1 MALSA
6 SSHLTAVEA
15 HVSESD
21 NSTLSP
27 TPDIDLK
34 DMKRQVEEN
43 VYPAGE
49 SVPEF
54 PDGGFWAW
62 STVAGAFLVQYCTF
76 GYINAFGVYQDYY
89 VRIYL
94 THYTPSTI
102 GWIGGMQIFLN
113 FGMGV
118 VTGRLFDRGYFRYLM
133 ATSIVLHAIAL
144 FMLSLS
150 HENKYYQHEFAL
162 ALATC
167 IFTFFALFFPV
178 FYLQLNAITHG
189 VDKNIAFYS
198 LSILNACS
206 VIGRLVPN
214 AIAHKFGISNLIV
227 LFTFLT
233 GAVTLTFPAVKN
245 LEGTILF
252 AIFWGFVSG
261 AFIAL
266 VPAYINIM
274 SKDPSETGTR
284 LGLFFGVGSIIGLFG
299 KKVPCTSLP
308 VGMFHMQS

>member
-6 SSHLTAVEA
+6 TSHLTAVEA

-43 VYPAGE
+43 VYPAEE
-49 SVPEF
+49 SVPQF

-150 HENKYYQHEFAL
+150 HENKYYQVFLTNGVAFGAASGITYVPSLGIVSHYFHRRRAL
-162 ALATC
+162 ALG
-167 IFTFFALFFPV
+167 IVSSGSALGS
-178 FYLQLNAITHG
+178 N
-189 VDKNIAFYS
+189 
-198 LSILNACS
+198 ILN
-206 VIGRLVPN
+206 L
-214 AIAHKFGISNLIV
+214 
-227 LFTFLT
+227 
-233 GAVTLTFPAVKN
+233 
-245 LEGTILF
+245 
-252 AIFWGFVSG
+252 
-261 AFIAL
+261 
-266 VPAYINIM
+266 
-274 SKDPSETGTR
+274 
-284 LGLFFGVGSIIGLFG
+284 
-299 KKVPCTSLP
+299 LP
-308 VGMFHMQS
+308 

>member
-1 MALSA
+1 MLNKLFSGRVGFHNGIRISAGLNVFLLLLSFALMRTRLPPKPV
-6 SSHLTAVEA
+6 H
-15 HVSESD
+15 HF
-21 NSTLSP
+21 P
-27 TPDIDLK
+27 I
-34 DMKRQVEEN
+34 RQWVFE
-43 VYPAGE
+43 
-49 SVPEF
+49 
-54 PDGGFWAW
+54 
-62 STVAGAFLVQYCTF
+62 
-76 GYINAFGVYQDYY
+76 
-89 VRIYL
+89 
-94 THYTPSTI
+94 
-102 GWIGGMQIFLN
+102 
-113 FGMGV
+113 
-118 VTGRLFDRGYFRYLM
+118 
-133 ATSIVLHAIAL
+133 
-144 FMLSLS
+144 
-150 HENKYYQHEFAL
+150 QHEFTL

-167 IFTFFALFFPV
+167 LFTFFALFFPV

-189 VDKNIAFYS
+189 VDRNIAFYS

-284 LGLFFGVGSIIGLFG
+284 LGLFFGVGSIIGLFELSVLTPVRSSATPITG
-299 KKVPCTSLP
+299 ALLTDNYHWLEPSLFSGICFMIGGFLSLIGRNIIAKKRGTQLV
-308 VGMFHMQS
+308 